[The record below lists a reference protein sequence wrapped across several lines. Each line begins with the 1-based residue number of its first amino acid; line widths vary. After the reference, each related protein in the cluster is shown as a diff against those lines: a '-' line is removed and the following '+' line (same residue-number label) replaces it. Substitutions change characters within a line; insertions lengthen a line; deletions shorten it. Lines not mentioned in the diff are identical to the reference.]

1 MELKDIVKEHLVN
14 EKEQER
20 LKKIEENSKLEKV
33 ILLTNG
39 TPYCDTVKKHLDQEG
54 IHYIEKTLKNN
65 PNDINEAT
73 SITNLSMFP
82 MVYIKDIYLTNQRDF
97 QNPQQL
103 VQAIQ
108 HFASSNF
115 KNSETNDIKVLEHLK
130 TMQYHVWTKLS
141 NLENKLTPI
150 LNILNNLTEELEE
163 ENNNK

>member
-1 MELKDIVKEHLVN
+1 MELKNLVKEHLEK

-20 LKKIEENSKLEKV
+20 LKRIEENSKLEK
-33 ILLTNG
+33 IMLLTNG

-54 IHYIEKTLKNN
+54 ILYIEKTLKDN
-65 PNDINEAT
+65 PNDVNEAT
-73 SITNLSMFP
+73 SVTNLSMFP
-82 MVYIKDIYLTNQRDF
+82 MIYIKDTYLVNQRDF

-108 HFASSNF
+108 HFANSNF

-130 TMQYHVWTKLS
+130 TVQYHVWTKLN
-141 NLENKLTPI
+141 NLENKLTPV

-163 ENNNK
+163 ETNK